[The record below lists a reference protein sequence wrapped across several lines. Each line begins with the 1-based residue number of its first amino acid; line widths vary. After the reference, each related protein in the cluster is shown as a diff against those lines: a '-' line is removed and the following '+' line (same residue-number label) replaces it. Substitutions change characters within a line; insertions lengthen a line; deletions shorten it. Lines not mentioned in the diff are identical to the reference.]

1 MMERNLQIDN
11 TKGVLII
18 LVVIGHFLLPAAST
32 RLTTNIVY
40 LIYVFHMPAFIL
52 ISGFFAKGVYRE
64 GRLRWDRIIKMA
76 WLYVLYKLAVHIT
89 EGLLAGNIT
98 SRVDF
103 FHEAGAPWYL
113 LALVIWYLFL
123 PAAEGLSKLL
133 GKRGVMLLLTAAA
146 LLSGYGRGVGEFLAL
161 DRVLAFMPF
170 FYLGYF
176 STERGWKKLVREKPG
191 RTIVVIAAALAA
203 ALIFLGMYDYLI
215 AFRRVVYGAAYW
227 RFSEAIYPWA
237 WLVRLAGYAAA
248 FILSMGLMAVL
259 PDKRIRLLTKLGERT
274 LPIYILHRIVRDLF
288 QIFGFYNYYNPASK
302 LQVILVIC
310 GCICLTWILG
320 NEWINRIFQQAA
332 SIPQYVIRLL
342 KGKDN

>member
-1 MMERNLQIDN
+1 MDRNLQIDN

-40 LIYVFHMPAFIL
+40 LIYAFHMPAFIL
-52 ISGFFAKGVYRE
+52 ISGFFAKGIYRN
-64 GRLRWDRIIKMA
+64 GRLRWDRILKMA
-76 WLYVLYKLAVHIT
+76 WLYVLYKLAVHVT
-89 EGLLAGNIT
+89 EGLLAGSIPP
-98 SRVDF
+98 RVDF

-113 LALVIWYLFL
+113 LALVIWYMFL
-123 PAAEGLSKLL
+123 PAADRLKKLL
-133 GKRGVMLLLTAAA
+133 GLKNTMLFLTAAA
-146 LLSGYGRGVGEFLAL
+146 LLSGYGKGIGEFLAL

-176 STERGWKKLVREKPG
+176 SMEQDWKKLVREKPG
-191 RTIVVIAAALAA
+191 RNIVLTAAVLVAA
-203 ALIFLGMYDYLI
+203 ILFLGMYDYLI

-237 WLVRLAGYAAA
+237 WLVRLVEYGIA
-248 FILSMGLMAVL
+248 FTLSMGLMAAL
-259 PDKRIRLLTKLGERT
+259 PDRRVRFLTKLGERT

-302 LQVILVIC
+302 IQVILVIC
-310 GCICLTWILG
+310 GCVCLTGILG
-320 NEWINRIFQQAA
+320 NEWINRLFQQVAA
-332 SIPQYVIRLL
+332 VPQNVFRRL
-342 KGKDN
+342 K